1 MLVLLLY
8 TFFGTQTLPDGVTIC
23 TLRNAEKNPVNCEL
37 SAVAS
42 FLVAAESQTM
52 AFGVLEVIVNFFLI
66 LVMFVVALW
75 PFISSFCRRIFPL
88 SLIDFFEKMNWT
100 RFGTPKKEE
109 EVVVGDLFLSV
120 Y

>member
-1 MLVLLLY
+1 M
-8 TFFGTQTLPDGVTIC
+8 TIC

>member
-1 MLVLLLY
+1 M
-8 TFFGTQTLPDGVTIC
+8 
-23 TLRNAEKNPVNCEL
+23 NCEL

-42 FLVAAESQTM
+42 FLVTAESQTM

-109 EVVVGDLFLSV
+109 EVVVGDLFLRV